1 MKLNYFYTFPY
12 LLAFV
17 LFIYLRLVKK
27 KRREVSQCS
36 EICGAY
42 HGFMPICIEGTTIY
56 DYLTWLSTTLVAPM
70 YKRIYVRS

>member
-17 LFIYLRLVKK
+17 LFKYLPLVKK
-27 KRREVSQCS
+27 KRRDVSQCS

-42 HGFMPICIEGTTIY
+42 HGFMPICIEATSLY
-56 DYLTWLSTTLVAPM
+56 DYLTWLNTTLAAPFC
-70 YKRIYVRS
+70 KRIYVRS